1 MRIGIF
7 GGTFDPPH
15 IGHLVLAE
23 DALEQLNLDRLL
35 WVLTPVPP
43 HKQGQA
49 ISPTEQRLLLVQ
61 TAIAD
66 EGRFELSKVDLDRPG
81 PHYAVDSVR
90 LLQVQNPDAEL
101 IYLLGGDSLRDLPIW
116 YQPQEFIRQISS
128 LGVMRR
134 PGVSIDQELLEG
146 QLPGITRKVCYFN
159 SPLLDISSSEI
170 RLRIAQGRSYRYFL
184 SAPVF
189 ELILQNR
196 YYQ

>member
-15 IGHLVLAE
+15 IGHLVLAA

-43 HKQGQA
+43 HKQGQV
-49 ISPTEQRLLLVQ
+49 ISPTEQRLRLVRA
-61 TAIAD
+61 AIAN
-66 EGRFELSKVDLDRPG
+66 EERFELSRVDLDRPG

-90 LLQVQNPDAEL
+90 LLHEQYPDAEL

-116 YQPQEFIRQISS
+116 YRPQELIRQITI

-134 PGVSIDQELLEG
+134 PGVSIDLEELGE
-146 QLPGITRKVCYFN
+146 QLPGLAKKVCYFN
-159 SPLLDISSSEI
+159 SPMLDISSSEI
-170 RLRIAQGRSYRYFL
+170 RLRITQGRSFRYFL
-184 SAPVF
+184 PAPVF
-189 ELILQNR
+189 ELIRENH
-196 YYQ
+196 YYL